1 MEAGIS
7 GKPASKQQKHHFSSI
22 SQPWQL
28 DGAYLHL
35 VPDLIEPRCI
45 CPALLT
51 HPTPAGSTTWDAA
64 SQQTRPP
71 RWACADRSPRTASRS
86 SCSQRGKDEWTS
98 TLYSSS
104 WDKGQ
109 DGIAWLGIGSP
120 RELAVNG
127 RSPHVSVNNLTVY
140 TLLTEAANIT
150 ALILHFF
157 LRFKQILVCCCQK
170 LTGFLCTISWF
181 FATAVSQMMVMTEF
195 RTNEKKRFLCR
206 VILWQLKLL
215 REGKDIAITRASRS
229 APGLIVCSEARE
241 DRAGWLTWSGKIFQG
256 RRRGR
261 WVTARVRL
269 EPNKR
274 DSWRSA
280 GKTRLPSLE
289 VTNHLR

>member
-1 MEAGIS
+1 MWG
-7 GKPASKQQKHHFSSI
+7 
-22 SQPWQL
+22 
-28 DGAYLHL
+28 
-35 VPDLIEPRCI
+35 
-45 CPALLT
+45 
-51 HPTPAGSTTWDAA
+51 AA

-71 RWACADRSPRTASRS
+71 RWACADRSPHTASRS

-104 WDKGQ
+104 WEKGQ
-109 DGIAWLGIGSP
+109 DGITWLGIGSP

-127 RSPHVSVNNLTVY
+127 RSPHVRVNNLTTY
-140 TLLTEAANIT
+140 TLLTEASHIT

-157 LRFKQILVCCCQK
+157 YILNRFWFYFCQK

-215 REGKDIAITRASRS
+215 QEGKDIAMTRASQL
-229 APGLIVCSEARE
+229 GLIVCSEARE
-241 DRAGWLTWSGKIFQG
+241 DWAGWLTWSGKIFQG
-256 RRRGR
+256 RWRGR

-280 GKTRLPSLE
+280 GKTRLLNLE
-289 VTNHLR
+289 VTNHLRDN